1 MGNKE
6 KRFDALVYAYST
18 RLYKYA
24 YWLSGDRDVAE
35 DLVQETF
42 MRAWKALD
50 SLRDE
55 SAARTWLFTIAQRE
69 NARRFNRD
77 KPVTI
82 EYDDLTPVFEIESS
96 PEYVVER
103 ELMQRAIMSLKIE
116 YREPLVMQILG
127 GFTCD
132 EIAQTLNLNKGVV
145 MTRLYRAKRK
155 LGEFLSKPSRAKPAY
170 KS

>member
-6 KRFDALVYAYST
+6 KRFDALVNAYST

-24 YWLSGDRDVAE
+24 YWLCGDRDIAE

-55 SAARTWLFTIAQRE
+55 SAARSWLFTIAQRE

-77 KPVTI
+77 MPSTI
-82 EYDDLTPVFEIESS
+82 EYDDLRPVIDLENC
-96 PEYVVER
+96 PEHIVER
-103 ELMQRAIMSLKIE
+103 ELLQRAIMRLKPDH
-116 YREPLVMQILG
+116 REPLVMQVLA
-127 GFTCD
+127 GFSCE
-132 EIAQTLNLNKGVV
+132 EIAEALNLNKGVV
-145 MTRLYRAKRK
+145 MTRLFRAKRK
-155 LGEFLSKPSRAKPAY
+155 LGDLLSNAP
-170 KS
+170 KSNSVGKL

>member
-6 KRFDALVYAYST
+6 KRFDALVNAYST

-24 YWLSGDRDVAE
+24 YWLCGDRDIAE

-50 SLRDE
+50 TLRDE
-55 SAARTWLFTIAQRE
+55 SAARSWLFTIAQRE

-77 KPVTI
+77 QPSTI
-82 EYDDLTPVFEIESS
+82 EYDDLKPTTIIENF
-96 PEYVVER
+96 PEHNVEK
-103 ELMQRAIMSLKIE
+103 ELLQRAIMQLKPDH
-116 YREPLVMQILG
+116 REPLVMQILA
-127 GFTCD
+127 GFTCE
-132 EIAQTLNLNKGVV
+132 EIADALSLNKGVV
-145 MTRLYRAKRK
+145 MTRLFRAKRK
-155 LGEFLSKPSRAKPAY
+155 LGELLSKTPRINSIG